1 MYQKPLSVIKFVC
14 ILIFAGFTACVSKP
28 ETPANSGSDPLDV
41 EIRATS
47 DYLNGRLTKGIKIV
61 FLNFQSNC
69 PAVSEYIIDGL
80 IENTVNDGI
89 FKAVDR
95 QNLTLIQQEMNF
107 QLSGEVSDESAQEIG
122 KLLGAQTIVS
132 GAITPLGNSYRLRV
146 RAISV
151 QSAEIQGQFNR
162 DINKSRRLVELQENC
177 GSTFTQTSYPAG
189 NTPATPA
196 VASSTQPASRQSN
209 TPPTPVGGPSSTTI
223 NTPSINTVPSGA
235 AIIPYEKFTELR
247 KLEIDN
253 INTAPRRPL
262 IFTQDGKGIIGFDSK
277 SESNYIRLWNVE
289 TGKVERNIRVFSRE
303 TNVSPKYIAI
313 SPDGTMLITENNHS
327 GKGIVLLWDIASGAY
342 RECTGHT
349 KQINALAFSPDG
361 KYFVSA
367 SGDKTIKKWS
377 VETGQEIQSI
387 ECDLGNDAV
396 FSSDMQQIVT
406 ADSNR
411 NIRILDATN
420 GKTIRTISGIGYKL
434 TYSPNGSR
442 IAAFDERGRIRI
454 IDAQSGRDLFTLTG
468 HESSTNFNLLFS
480 PDGTRLISNSRD
492 NIIIWNLSN
501 GWELGRKNARSA
513 YGRISSLAISPDGK
527 YLAIAKD
534 IASITIWGLE

>member
-1 MYQKPLSVIKFVC
+1 MYKKPLFVIKFLC
-14 ILIFAGFTACVSKP
+14 ILIFTIFTTCVSN
-28 ETPANSGSDPLDV
+28 PASSANKNLDPLDV

-47 DYLNGRLTKGIKIV
+47 DYLNNRLTKGIKIV

-107 QLSGEVSDESAQEIG
+107 QLSGEVSDESAQAIG

-132 GAITPLGNSYRLRV
+132 GAIAPLGSSYRLRI

-177 GSTFTQTSYPAG
+177 GSAFTQTSYPAG

-196 VASSTQPASRQSN
+196 VTSSAQPASGPSN
-209 TPPTPVGGPSSTTI
+209 TPPALVVGQSSTAKDTPPKNTI
-223 NTPSINTVPSGA
+223 PSGA
-235 AIIPYEKFTELR
+235 AAIQYEKFSELR

-253 INTAPRRPL
+253 INYAPKYPF
-262 IFTQDGKGIIGFDSK
+262 IFTQDNKGIIGFDSK
-277 SESNYIRLWNVE
+277 GDRYYIRVWNVE
-289 TGKVERNIRVFSRE
+289 TGKVERNIRVFSSS
-303 TNVSPKYIAI
+303 TNVSPGYIAI
-313 SPDGTMLITENNHS
+313 SPDGTKFITENNHS

-349 KQINALAFSPDG
+349 KQIKALAFSPDG
-361 KYFVSA
+361 KHFVSA
-367 SGDKTIKKWS
+367 SVDNTIKKWS

-387 ECDLGNDAV
+387 ECDLG
-396 FSSDMQQIVT
+396 SDVAFGPDTRQVVT
-406 ADSNR
+406 ANSSS
-411 NIRILDATN
+411 NIRILDTVN
-420 GKTIRTISGIGYKL
+420 GKSIRTISGRAYKL
-434 TYSPNGSR
+434 TYSPDGSR
-442 IAAFDERGRIRI
+442 IAAFNEKGGIRI

-468 HESSTNFNLLFS
+468 HEASSNFNLLFS

-492 NIIIWNLSN
+492 NIIIWNLSD
-501 GWELGRKNARSA
+501 GWELGRKNVRSS
-513 YGRISSLAISPDGK
+513 YGISSLAISPDGK
-527 YLAIAKD
+527 YFSIAKSVN
-534 IASITIWGLE
+534 SIVIWGLE

>member
-1 MYQKPLSVIKFVC
+1 MYREPFFVIKFVC
-14 ILIFAGFTACVSKP
+14 ILIFAGFTACASKP
-28 ETPANSGSDPLDV
+28 ETPANNGLDPLDV

-47 DYLNGRLTKGIKIV
+47 DYLNGRLAKGIKIV

-80 IENTVNDGI
+80 IENTVNDGM
-89 FKAVDR
+89 FTAVDR

-132 GAITPLGNSYRLRV
+132 GAITPLGSSYRLRV

-162 DINKSRRLVELQENC
+162 DIINSRRLTELQENC
-177 GSTFTQTSYPAG
+177 GSTFTQTSYTAD
-189 NTPATPA
+189 NTP
-196 VASSTQPASRQSN
+196 QPASGQSN
-209 TPPTPVGGPSSTTI
+209 TTPTPVRGPSSSTRD
-223 NTPSINTVPSGA
+223 TPPLSSVPSGVA
-235 AIIPYEKFTELR
+235 SIQYEKFSELR
-247 KLEIDN
+247 KLEIDSV
-253 INTAPRRPL
+253 NTAPRYPSV
-262 IFTQDGKGIIGFDSK
+262 FTKDGKGIIGFDSRGD
-277 SESNYIRLWNVE
+277 NYYIRIWNVE
-289 TGKVERNIRVFSRE
+289 TGKVERNIRVFSRS
-303 TNVSPKYIAI
+303 TNVSPEYIAI

-327 GKGIVLLWDIASGAY
+327 GKGIILLWDIASGAY

-349 KQINALAFSPDG
+349 KQINALAFSLDG

-367 SGDKTIKKWS
+367 SVDKTIKKWS
-377 VETGQEIQSI
+377 AETGQEIQSI
-387 ECDLGNDAV
+387 ECDLGSDAA
-396 FSSDMQQIVT
+396 FSPDLRQVVT

-420 GKTIRTISGIGYKL
+420 GKTIRTISGNGYKL
-434 TYSPNGSR
+434 TYSPDGSR
-442 IAAFDERGRIRI
+442 IAAFGERGGIRI
-454 IDAQSGRDLFTLTG
+454 IDTQSGRDLFTLTG

-501 GWELGRKNARSA
+501 GWELGRKNARSG
-513 YGRISSLAISPDGK
+513 YGISSLSISPDGK
-527 YLAIAKD
+527 YFAIAKSVN
-534 IASITIWGLE
+534 SITIWGLE

>member
-1 MYQKPLSVIKFVC
+1 MYQKPLLGVKFLY
-14 ILIFAGFTACVSKP
+14 ILIFAGFTTCVSKP
-28 ETPANSGSDPLDV
+28 ETPANNGLDPLDI

-47 DYLNGRLTKGIKIV
+47 DYLNGRLAKGIKIV

-80 IENTVNDGI
+80 IENTVNDGF

-132 GAITPLGNSYRLRV
+132 GAITPLGSSYRLRV

-209 TPPTPVGGPSSTTI
+209 TL
-223 NTPSINTVPSGA
+223 SINTVPSGV
-235 AIIPYEKFTELR
+235 AIITYEKYTELR

-313 SPDGTMLITENNHS
+313 SPDGTMLITENNYS

-349 KQINALAFSPDG
+349 KQINALAFCPDG

-377 VETGQEIQSI
+377 AETGQEIQSI

-396 FSSDMQQIVT
+396 FSPDLRQIVT

-434 TYSPNGSR
+434 SYSPDGSR
-442 IAAFDERGRIRI
+442 IAVFDERGRIRI
-454 IDAQSGRDLFTLTG
+454 IDVQSGREIFTLTG
-468 HESSTNFNLLFS
+468 HESSNNVNLLFS

-501 GWELGRKNARSA
+501 GWELGRKNARST
-513 YGRISSLAISPDGK
+513 YGRISSLAISSDGK

>member
-1 MYQKPLSVIKFVC
+1 MYKKQMYGVKFVC
-14 ILIFAGFTACVSKP
+14 ILIFAVFTACVSKP
-28 ETPANSGSDPLDV
+28 ESSANKSPDPLDI

-47 DYLNGRLTKGIKIV
+47 DYLNGRLAKGIKIV

-95 QNLTLIQQEMNF
+95 QNLTLIQQEMKF

-162 DINKSRRLVELQENC
+162 DIIKSRRLVELQENC

-189 NTPATPA
+189 NTSATSA
-196 VASSTQPASRQSN
+196 VVSSTQPASRQSN
-209 TPPTPVGGPSSTTI
+209 TTSVPVGDQSSTARDTPPKNTI
-223 NTPSINTVPSGA
+223 PSGA
-235 AIIPYEKFTELR
+235 AAIQYENFSELR

-253 INTAPRRPL
+253 INIAPKYPL
-262 IFTQDGKGIIGFDSK
+262 IFTQDGKGIIGFDLK
-277 SESNYIRLWNVE
+277 SDRFYIRIWNVE
-289 TGKVERNIRVFSRE
+289 TGKVERNIRVFSSS
-303 TNVSPKYIAI
+303 TNVTPRYIAI
-313 SPDGTMLITENNHS
+313 SPDGTKLITENNHS
-327 GKGIVLLWDIASGAY
+327 GKGIILLWDIASGAY

-367 SGDKTIKKWS
+367 SVDKTIIKWN

-387 ECDLGNDAV
+387 ECDLGGNTS
-396 FSSDMQQIVT
+396 FSPDTRQVVT
-406 ADSNR
+406 ASSGS
-411 NIRILDATN
+411 NIRIFDATN
-420 GKTIRTISGIGYKL
+420 GKPIRTISGKAIKL
-434 TYSPNGSR
+434 TYSPDGSR
-442 IAAFDERGRIRI
+442 IAAFDNSRIRI
-454 IDAQSGRDLFTLTG
+454 IDAQNGRELFTLTG
-468 HESSTNFNLLFS
+468 HESSSNFNLLFS
-480 PDGTRLISNSRD
+480 PDGNRLISSSQD

-501 GWELGRKNARSA
+501 GWELGRKNVSS
-513 YGRISSLAISPDGK
+513 GRGISSLVISPDGK
-527 YLAIAKD
+527 YIAIAKSTN
-534 IASITIWGLE
+534 SIVIWGLE